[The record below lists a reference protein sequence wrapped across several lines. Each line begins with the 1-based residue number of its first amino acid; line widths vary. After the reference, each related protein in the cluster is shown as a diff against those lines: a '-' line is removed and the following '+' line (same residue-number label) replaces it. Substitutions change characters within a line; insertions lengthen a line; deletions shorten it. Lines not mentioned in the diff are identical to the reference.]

1 MKIRKQPPLYIYNEV
16 LSLFI
21 PQFVLF
27 YSLGRIAGLFAG
39 CL

>member
-1 MKIRKQPPLYIYNEV
+1 MKKSKQLLYIYNEV

-27 YSLGRIAGLFAG
+27 YSLGRIIGFFAV
-39 CL
+39 CLQ